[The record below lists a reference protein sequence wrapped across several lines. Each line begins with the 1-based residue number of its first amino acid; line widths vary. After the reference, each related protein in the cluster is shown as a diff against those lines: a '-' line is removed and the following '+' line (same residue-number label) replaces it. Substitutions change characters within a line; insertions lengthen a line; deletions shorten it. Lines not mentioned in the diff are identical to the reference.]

1 MHHVKLDLNSKGG
14 ILMKEN
20 NEKEIKYSEKR
31 DNKENRRPNNRE
43 RNNKREFV
51 KKSPYEEKVISIGRV
66 SKTTKGGRS
75 MRFTATVAVG
85 DRKGRVGL
93 GTGKAN
99 EVPEAISKAIKAA
112 EKNVIKVNLV
122 ENRTLSH
129 EVIGVCGAA
138 KVLIKP
144 AKAGS
149 GIIAG
154 GPVRNVLEL
163 AGVKDI
169 VSKSLGSN
177 TQINTAK
184 AAMDA
189 LKSQRSVEHIAALR
203 GKTVE
208 EIIG

>member
-1 MHHVKLDLNSKGG
+1 M
-14 ILMKEN
+14 EN
-20 NEKEIKYSEKR
+20 NKKDRKN
-31 DNKENRRPNNRE
+31 D

-51 KKSPYEEKVISIGRV
+51 KKGPYEEKVISIGRV
-66 SKTTKGGRS
+66 SKTTKGGRT

-85 DRKGRVGL
+85 DRKGKVGL
-93 GTGKAN
+93 GTGKAS
-99 EVPEAISKAIKAA
+99 EVPTAISKAIKAA
-112 EKNVIKVNLV
+112 EKNVISINLV
-122 ENRTLSH
+122 EGRTLSH
-129 EVIGVCGAA
+129 EAIGKCGAA
-138 KVLIKP
+138 KVLVKP

-189 LKSQRSVEHIAALR
+189 LKQQRSASHIASLR

>member
-1 MHHVKLDLNSKGG
+1 
-14 ILMKEN
+14 MKEN
-20 NEKEIKYSEKR
+20 NEKEIKNNERPKTK
-31 DNKENRRPNNRE
+31 DNNRRPNKE
-43 RNNKREFV
+43 RNNKKEFV

-122 ENRTLSH
+122 EDRTLSH

-184 AAMDA
+184 AAMNA
-189 LKSQRSVEHIAALR
+189 LKAQRSASKIAALR
-203 GKTVE
+203 GKKVE

>member
-1 MHHVKLDLNSKGG
+1 MDN
-14 ILMKEN
+14 IR
-20 NEKEIKYSEKR
+20 EKN
-31 DNKENRRPNNRE
+31 NKERT
-43 RNNKREFV
+43 NKREFV

-66 SKTTKGGRS
+66 SKTTKGGRT

-85 DRKGRVGL
+85 DRKGKVGL

-99 EVPEAISKAIKAA
+99 EVPNAISKAIKAA
-112 EKNVIKVNLV
+112 EKNVITVNLV
-122 ENRTLSH
+122 EGRTLSH
-129 EVIGVCGAA
+129 EVTGKCGAA
-138 KVLIKP
+138 KVLVKP

-189 LKSQRSVEHIAALR
+189 LKQQKSISHIASLR
-203 GKTVE
+203 GKKVE

>member
-1 MHHVKLDLNSKGG
+1 MQLEKQGLNSKGG
-14 ILMKEN
+14 LRWKIIKKIEKMIEITKEN
-20 NEKEIKYSEKR
+20 LL
-31 DNKENRRPNNRE
+31 
-43 RNNKREFV
+43 

-66 SKTTKGGRS
+66 SKTTKGGRT

-85 DRKGRVGL
+85 DRKGKVGL
-93 GTGKAN
+93 GTGKAS
-99 EVPEAISKAIKAA
+99 EVPTAISKAIKAA
-112 EKNVIKVNLV
+112 EKNVISINLV
-122 ENRTLSH
+122 EGRTLSH
-129 EVIGVCGAA
+129 EAIGKCGAA
-138 KVLIKP
+138 KVLVKP

-189 LKSQRSVEHIAALR
+189 LKQQKSASHIASLR

>member
-1 MHHVKLDLNSKGG
+1 MDN
-14 ILMKEN
+14 IR
-20 NEKEIKYSEKR
+20 EKN
-31 DNKENRRPNNRE
+31 NKERT
-43 RNNKREFV
+43 NKREFV

-66 SKTTKGGRS
+66 SKTTKGGRT

-85 DRKGRVGL
+85 DRKGKVGL

-99 EVPEAISKAIKAA
+99 EVPNAISKAIKAA
-112 EKNVIKVNLV
+112 EKNVITVNLV
-122 ENRTLSH
+122 EGRTLSH
-129 EVIGVCGAA
+129 EVIGKCGAA
-138 KVLIKP
+138 KVLVKP

-169 VSKSLGSN
+169 ASKSLGSN

-189 LKSQRSVEHIAALR
+189 LKQQKSISHIASLR
-203 GKTVE
+203 GKKVE

>member
-1 MHHVKLDLNSKGG
+1 M
-14 ILMKEN
+14 EN
-20 NEKEIKYSEKR
+20 NKKDRKN
-31 DNKENRRPNNRE
+31 D

-66 SKTTKGGRS
+66 SKTTKGGRT

-85 DRKGRVGL
+85 DRKGKVGL
-93 GTGKAN
+93 GTGKAS
-99 EVPEAISKAIKAA
+99 EVPTAISKAIKAA
-112 EKNVIKVNLV
+112 EKNVISINLV
-122 ENRTLSH
+122 EGRTLSP
-129 EVIGVCGAA
+129 EAIGKCGAA
-138 KVLIKP
+138 KVLVKP

-189 LKSQRSVEHIAALR
+189 LKQQKSASHIASLR

>member
-1 MHHVKLDLNSKGG
+1 
-14 ILMKEN
+14 MKEN
-20 NEKEIKYSEKR
+20 NT
-31 DNKENRRPNNRE
+31 KENNNTKERSNRNNRE

-93 GTGKAN
+93 GTGKAS

-122 ENRTLSH
+122 EDRTLSH

-138 KVLIKP
+138 RVLIKP

-189 LKSQRSVEHIAALR
+189 LRRQRSASHIAALR

>member
-1 MHHVKLDLNSKGG
+1 M
-14 ILMKEN
+14 EN
-20 NEKEIKYSEKR
+20 NKKDRKN
-31 DNKENRRPNNRE
+31 D

-66 SKTTKGGRS
+66 SKTTKGGRT
-75 MRFTATVAVG
+75 MRFAATVAVG
-85 DRKGRVGL
+85 DRKGKVGL
-93 GTGKAN
+93 GTGKAS
-99 EVPEAISKAIKAA
+99 EVPIAISKAIKAA
-112 EKNVIKVNLV
+112 EKNVISINLV
-122 ENRTLSH
+122 EGRTLSH
-129 EVIGVCGAA
+129 EAIGKCGAA
-138 KVLIKP
+138 KVLVKP

-189 LKSQRSVEHIAALR
+189 LKQQRSASHIASLR

>member
-1 MHHVKLDLNSKGG
+1 MDN
-14 ILMKEN
+14 IR
-20 NEKEIKYSEKR
+20 EKN
-31 DNKENRRPNNRE
+31 NKERT
-43 RNNKREFV
+43 NKREFV

-66 SKTTKGGRS
+66 SKTTKGGRT

-85 DRKGRVGL
+85 DRKGKVGL

-99 EVPEAISKAIKAA
+99 EVPNAISKAIKAA
-112 EKNVIKVNLV
+112 EKNVITVNLV
-122 ENRTLSH
+122 EGRTLSH
-129 EVIGVCGAA
+129 EVIGKCGAA
-138 KVLIKP
+138 KVLVNP

-189 LKSQRSVEHIAALR
+189 LKQQKSISHIASLR
-203 GKTVE
+203 GKKVE

>member
-1 MHHVKLDLNSKGG
+1 MDN
-14 ILMKEN
+14 IR
-20 NEKEIKYSEKR
+20 EKN
-31 DNKENRRPNNRE
+31 NKERT
-43 RNNKREFV
+43 NKREFV

-66 SKTTKGGRS
+66 SKTTKGGRT

-85 DRKGRVGL
+85 DRKGKVGL

-99 EVPEAISKAIKAA
+99 EVPNAISKAIKAA
-112 EKNVIKVNLV
+112 EKNVITVNLV
-122 ENRTLSH
+122 EGRTLSH
-129 EVIGVCGAA
+129 EVIGKCGAA
-138 KVLIKP
+138 KVLVKP

-189 LKSQRSVEHIAALR
+189 LKQQKSILYVS
-203 GKTVE
+203 
-208 EIIG
+208 

>member
-1 MHHVKLDLNSKGG
+1 MDN
-14 ILMKEN
+14 IR
-20 NEKEIKYSEKR
+20 EKN
-31 DNKENRRPNNRE
+31 NKERT
-43 RNNKREFV
+43 NKREFV

-66 SKTTKGGRS
+66 SKTTKGGRT

-85 DRKGRVGL
+85 DRKGKVGL

-99 EVPEAISKAIKAA
+99 EVPNAISKAIKAA
-112 EKNVIKVNLV
+112 EKNVITVNLV
-122 ENRTLSH
+122 EGRTLSH
-129 EVIGVCGAA
+129 EVIGKCGAA
-138 KVLIKP
+138 KVLVKP

-189 LKSQRSVEHIAALR
+189 LKQQKSISHIASLR
-203 GKTVE
+203 GKVE

>member
-1 MHHVKLDLNSKGG
+1 MEDKREEKVVNKG
-14 ILMKEN
+14 KFN
-20 NEKEIKYSEKR
+20 NK
-31 DNKENRRPNNRE
+31 
-43 RNNKREFV
+43 RNNKKEFV

-66 SKTTKGGRS
+66 SKTTKGGRTL
-75 MRFTATVAVG
+75 RFTATVAVG
-85 DRKGRVGL
+85 DRKGKVGL

-99 EVPEAISKAIKAA
+99 EVPEAISKALKAA
-112 EKNVIKVNLV
+112 EKNVIFVNLV
-122 ENRTLSH
+122 DNRTLSH
-129 EVIGVCGAA
+129 EVTGICGAA

-149 GIIAG
+149 GIVAG
-154 GPVRNVLEL
+154 GPVRDVLEL

-189 LKSQRSVEHIAALR
+189 LKKQKSASKIASLR

-208 EIIG
+208 EILG

>member
-1 MHHVKLDLNSKGG
+1 M
-14 ILMKEN
+14 EN
-20 NEKEIKYSEKR
+20 NKKDRKN
-31 DNKENRRPNNRE
+31 D

-66 SKTTKGGRS
+66 SKTTKGGRT

-85 DRKGRVGL
+85 DRKGKVGL
-93 GTGKAN
+93 GTGKAS
-99 EVPEAISKAIKAA
+99 EVPTAISKAIKAA
-112 EKNVIKVNLV
+112 EKNVISINLV
-122 ENRTLSH
+122 EGRTLSH
-129 EVIGVCGAA
+129 EAIGKCGAA
-138 KVLIKP
+138 KVLVKP

-154 GPVRNVLEL
+154 RPVRNVLEL

-189 LKSQRSVEHIAALR
+189 LKQQRSASHIASLR

>member
-1 MHHVKLDLNSKGG
+1 MEENKEVKTT
-14 ILMKEN
+14 ETTRAP
-20 NEKEIKYSEKR
+20 R
-31 DNKENRRPNNRE
+31 DNKRGPRRD
-43 RNNKREFV
+43 NKKEFV

-66 SKTTKGGRS
+66 SKTTKGGRT

-93 GTGKAN
+93 GTGKAA
-99 EVPEAISKAIKAA
+99 EVPEAISKALKAA
-112 EKNVIKVNLV
+112 EKNVIFVNLV

-129 EVIGVCGAA
+129 EVIGTCGAA

-184 AAMDA
+184 AAMNA
-189 LKSQRSVEHIAALR
+189 LKAQRSAEHVASLR
-203 GKTVE
+203 GKKVE
-208 EIIG
+208 EILG

>member
-1 MHHVKLDLNSKGG
+1 MDN
-14 ILMKEN
+14 IR
-20 NEKEIKYSEKR
+20 EKN
-31 DNKENRRPNNRE
+31 NKERT
-43 RNNKREFV
+43 NKREFV

-66 SKTTKGGRS
+66 SKTTKGGRT

-85 DRKGRVGL
+85 DRKGKVGL

-99 EVPEAISKAIKAA
+99 EVPNAISKAIKAA
-112 EKNVIKVNLV
+112 EKNVIIVNLV
-122 ENRTLSH
+122 EGRTLSH
-129 EVIGVCGAA
+129 EVIGKCGAA
-138 KVLIKP
+138 KVLVKP

-189 LKSQRSVEHIAALR
+189 LKQQKSISHIASLR
-203 GKTVE
+203 GKKVE

>member
-1 MHHVKLDLNSKGG
+1 M
-14 ILMKEN
+14 EN
-20 NEKEIKYSEKR
+20 NKKDRKN
-31 DNKENRRPNNRE
+31 D

-66 SKTTKGGRS
+66 SKTTKGGRT

-85 DRKGRVGL
+85 DRKGKVGL
-93 GTGKAN
+93 GTGKAS
-99 EVPEAISKAIKAA
+99 EVPTAISKAIKAA
-112 EKNVIKVNLV
+112 EKKVISINLV
-122 ENRTLSH
+122 EGRTLSH
-129 EVIGVCGAA
+129 EAIGKCGAA
-138 KVLIKP
+138 KVLVKP

-189 LKSQRSVEHIAALR
+189 LKQQRSASHIASLR

>member
-1 MHHVKLDLNSKGG
+1 MENENKEVKT
-14 ILMKEN
+14 
-20 NEKEIKYSEKR
+20 NEKTSA
-31 DNKENRRPNNRE
+31 PRE
-43 RNNKREFV
+43 NKRGPRRDSKKEFV

-66 SKTTKGGRS
+66 SKTTKGGRT

-85 DRKGRVGL
+85 DRKGKVGL
-93 GTGKAN
+93 GTGKAS
-99 EVPEAISKAIKAA
+99 EVPEAISKALKAA
-112 EKNVIKVNLV
+112 EKNVISVNLV
-122 ENRTLSH
+122 EGRTLSH
-129 EVIGVCGAA
+129 EVIGTCGAA

-184 AAMDA
+184 AAMNA
-189 LKSQRSVEHIAALR
+189 LKAQRSAEHVANLR
-203 GKTVE
+203 GKKVE
-208 EIIG
+208 EILG

>member
-1 MHHVKLDLNSKGG
+1 MERRNSKPR
-14 ILMKEN
+14 
-20 NEKEIKYSEKR
+20 EKEYNES
-31 DNKENRRPNNRE
+31 
-43 RNNKREFV
+43 
-51 KKSPYEEKVISIGRV
+51 VISVNRV
-66 SKTTKGGRS
+66 TKVTKGGRRL
-75 MRFTATVAVG
+75 RFAATVAVG
-85 DRKGRVGL
+85 DRKGKVGL

-99 EVPEAISKAIKAA
+99 EVPTAISKAIKAA

-129 EVIGVCGAA
+129 EVIGTCGAA
-138 KVLIKP
+138 KVLIRP
-144 AKAGS
+144 AKEGS
-149 GIIAG
+149 GIVAG

-189 LKSQRSVEHIAALR
+189 LKKQRSASHIASLR

>member
-1 MHHVKLDLNSKGG
+1 MDN
-14 ILMKEN
+14 IR
-20 NEKEIKYSEKR
+20 EKN
-31 DNKENRRPNNRE
+31 NKERT
-43 RNNKREFV
+43 NKREFV

-66 SKTTKGGRS
+66 SKTTKGGRT

-85 DRKGRVGL
+85 DRKGKVGL

-99 EVPEAISKAIKAA
+99 EVPNAISKAIKAA
-112 EKNVIKVNLV
+112 EKNVITVNLV
-122 ENRTLSH
+122 EGRTLSH
-129 EVIGVCGAA
+129 EVIGKCGAA
-138 KVLIKP
+138 KVLVKP

-169 VSKSLGSN
+169 VSSN

-189 LKSQRSVEHIAALR
+189 LKQQKSISHIASLR
-203 GKTVE
+203 GKKVE

>member
-1 MHHVKLDLNSKGG
+1 MDN
-14 ILMKEN
+14 IR
-20 NEKEIKYSEKR
+20 EKN
-31 DNKENRRPNNRE
+31 NKERTNT
-43 RNNKREFV
+43 REFV

-66 SKTTKGGRS
+66 SKTTKGGRT

-85 DRKGRVGL
+85 DRKGKVGL

-99 EVPEAISKAIKAA
+99 EVPNAISKAIKAA
-112 EKNVIKVNLV
+112 EKNVITVNLV
-122 ENRTLSH
+122 EGRTLSH
-129 EVIGVCGAA
+129 EVIGKCGAA
-138 KVLIKP
+138 KVLVKP

-189 LKSQRSVEHIAALR
+189 LKQQKSISHIASLR
-203 GKTVE
+203 GKKVE

>member
-1 MHHVKLDLNSKGG
+1 M
-14 ILMKEN
+14 EN
-20 NEKEIKYSEKR
+20 NKKDRKN
-31 DNKENRRPNNRE
+31 D

-66 SKTTKGGRS
+66 SKTTKGGRT

-85 DRKGRVGL
+85 DRKGKVGL
-93 GTGKAN
+93 GTGKAS
-99 EVPEAISKAIKAA
+99 EVPTAISKAIKAA
-112 EKNVIKVNLV
+112 EKNVISINLV
-122 ENRTLSH
+122 EGRTLSH
-129 EVIGVCGAA
+129 EAIGKCGAA
-138 KVLIKP
+138 KVLVKP

-154 GPVRNVLEL
+154 GLVAGGAARAVLEL

-189 LKSQRSVEHIAALR
+189 LKQQKSASHIASLR

>member
-1 MHHVKLDLNSKGG
+1 MDN
-14 ILMKEN
+14 IR
-20 NEKEIKYSEKR
+20 EKN
-31 DNKENRRPNNRE
+31 NKERT
-43 RNNKREFV
+43 NKREFV

-66 SKTTKGGRS
+66 SKTTKGGRT

-85 DRKGRVGL
+85 DRKGKVGL

-99 EVPEAISKAIKAA
+99 EVPNAISKAIKAA
-112 EKNVIKVNLV
+112 EKNVITVNLV
-122 ENRTLSH
+122 EGRTLSH
-129 EVIGVCGAA
+129 EVIGKCGAA
-138 KVLIKP
+138 KVLVKP

-189 LKSQRSVEHIAALR
+189 LKQQKSISHIASLR
-203 GKTVE
+203 GKKIE

>member
-1 MHHVKLDLNSKGG
+1 MDN
-14 ILMKEN
+14 IR
-20 NEKEIKYSEKR
+20 EKN
-31 DNKENRRPNNRE
+31 NKERT
-43 RNNKREFV
+43 NKREFV

-66 SKTTKGGRS
+66 SKTTKGGRT

-85 DRKGRVGL
+85 DRKGKVGL

-99 EVPEAISKAIKAA
+99 EVPNAISKAIKAA
-112 EKNVIKVNLV
+112 EKNVITVNLV
-122 ENRTLSH
+122 EGRTLSH
-129 EVIGVCGAA
+129 EVIGKCGAA
-138 KVLIKP
+138 KVLVKP

-189 LKSQRSVEHIAALR
+189 LKQQKSISHSASLR
-203 GKTVE
+203 GKKVE

>member
-1 MHHVKLDLNSKGG
+1 M
-14 ILMKEN
+14 EN
-20 NEKEIKYSEKR
+20 E
-31 DNKENRRPNNRE
+31 NKEVKTTEKTSAPRNDRRGPRRE
-43 RNNKREFV
+43 GKKEFV

-66 SKTTKGGRS
+66 SKTTKGGRT

-93 GTGKAN
+93 GTGKAA
-99 EVPEAISKAIKAA
+99 EVPEAISKALKAA
-112 EKNVIKVNLV
+112 EKNVIFVNLV

-184 AAMDA
+184 AAMNA
-189 LKSQRSVEHIAALR
+189 LKAQRSAEHVASLR
-203 GKTVE
+203 GKKVE
-208 EIIG
+208 EILG

>member
-1 MHHVKLDLNSKGG
+1 MDN
-14 ILMKEN
+14 IR
-20 NEKEIKYSEKR
+20 EKN
-31 DNKENRRPNNRE
+31 NKERT
-43 RNNKREFV
+43 NKREFV

-66 SKTTKGGRS
+66 SKTTKGGRT

-85 DRKGRVGL
+85 DRKGKVGL

-99 EVPEAISKAIKAA
+99 EVPNAISKAIKAA
-112 EKNVIKVNLV
+112 EKNVITVNLV
-122 ENRTLSH
+122 EGRTLSH
-129 EVIGVCGAA
+129 EVIGKCGAA
-138 KVLIKP
+138 KVLVKP

-189 LKSQRSVEHIAALR
+189 LKHQKSISHIASLR
-203 GKTVE
+203 GKKVE